1 MTVIAIAFSTTGD
14 TASKGHY
21 IRELLALRVN
31 EQGQELARLHLHVND
46 GPAASDRPTLAA
58 SYAALNEFIGAD
70 PVVIHDGYAWKRF
83 LRYGLNDQPVE
94 RAAQLTAQTVN
105 VSAWS
110 RRTYPREQKDLA
122 AVLKRLDLSVDAAHE
137 GLERDVWDLVKI
149 EPAVRGDAGQKLAAR
164 SEASDLGVAAGEIN
178 QPVSVAQRMQWI
190 WRVLTG
196 TG

>member
-31 EQGQELARLHLHVND
+31 EHGQELDRLHLHVNV
-46 GPAASDRPTLAA
+46 GPAASDRPNLAA
-58 SYAALNEFIGAD
+58 SYADLNDFIGAG

-83 LRYGLNDQPVE
+83 LRYGLNDQAVE
-94 RAAQLTAQTVN
+94 RAAQLIARTVN
-105 VSAWS
+105 VSQWS

-137 GLERDVWDLVKI
+137 GIERDVRALVKI
-149 EPAVRGDAGQKLAAR
+149 EPAVRGDAGQKRAAR
-164 SEASDLGVAAGEIN
+164 SEAPDRRIAAGELR
-178 QPVSVAQRMQWI
+178 QPVSITQRV

>member
-14 TASKGHY
+14 TASKRHY

-31 EQGQELARLHLHVND
+31 EHGQELDRLHLHVND
-46 GPAASDRPTLAA
+46 GPAASDRPNLAA
-58 SYAALNEFIGAD
+58 SYAALNDFIGAG

-94 RAAQLTAQTVN
+94 RAAQLTAQTVD

-137 GLERDVWDLVKI
+137 GLERDVWALVKI

-164 SEASDLGVAAGEIN
+164 SEAPDRRIAAGELR
-178 QPVSVAQRMQWI
+178 QPVSITQRV

>member
-1 MTVIAIAFSTTGD
+1 MAVIAIAFSTTGD
-14 TASKGHY
+14 TASMGHY

-31 EQGQELARLHLHVND
+31 EHGQELDRLHLHVND

-58 SYAALNEFIGAD
+58 SYAALNEFIGAG
-70 PVVIHDGYAWKRF
+70 PVVIHDGYGWKRF

-94 RAAQLTAQTVN
+94 RAAQLMAQTVD

-122 AVLKRLDLSVDAAHE
+122 AILKRLDLSVDAAHE
-137 GLERDVWDLVKI
+137 GLEHDVWALVKI
-149 EPAVRGDAGQKLAAR
+149 EPAVRGDAGQTLAVISHAPDR
-164 SEASDLGVAAGEIN
+164 GVASGERR
-178 QPVSVAQRMQWI
+178 QPVSVAQRMQRV
-190 WRVLTG
+190 WRLLMG